1 MLSQLNLL
9 IVDDSEDDVLL
20 IARALEKE
28 NFKLTS
34 KRVDNAADLTAALD
48 AHQWDLILSDYSMP
62 GFNGAEALALCRNK
76 AFDAPFIIV
85 SGRIGE
91 EVAVDMMKAGASDYV
106 MKDDLPRLAPAVTR
120 ELRAARDRK
129 IRRQAQLAMAHLA
142 SIVETCDD
150 AIISQT
156 LGGTVLSWNSGAEQ
170 MFGYGAEDMV
180 GEPIE
185 TLVPRDLRSEI
196 SDIRDVIQSGRRVE
210 RIETIRLR
218 RDGTCIDVSITVSP
232 IKNSDGHI
240 QGASIVLRDIT
251 ERKQQEKERSRLIE
265 ELTDALKRVKTL
277 NGLLPIC
284 ASCKKIR
291 NDGGYWETGGDLY
304 SEPVQCGIYARH
316 LPRLC
321 KVVVSRVSI
330 HSSKLPA
337 GRTRSRA
344 IPYSQ
349 CSDRVECLWTIITR
363 GINSARKICPSPP
376 PGGGDGAGVFGAG
389 LAGKLPAHFAS
400 VAATSFKIGEL
411 RMTMFLTPSN
421 FAAATPSPTCALKLS
436 TSNPSTSEQT
446 IAGRLSSVSTLR
458 LIFANSRPCTCRAK
472 TP

>member
-9 IVDDSEDDVLL
+9 VVDDSEDDVLL

-28 NFKLTS
+28 NFNLTS

-62 GFNGAEALALCRNK
+62 GFNGAEALELCRNK

-106 MKDDLPRLAPAVTR
+106 MKDDLPRLAPAVRR

-218 RDGTCIDVSITVSP
+218 RDGSCIDVSITVSP
-232 IKNSDGHI
+232 IKNSDGNI

-291 NDGGYWETGGDLY
+291 NDGGYWEQVETY
-304 SEPVQCGIYARH
+304 I
-316 LPRLC
+316 
-321 KVVVSRVSI
+321 
-330 HSSKLPA
+330 
-337 GRTRSRA
+337 RSRSNA
-344 IPYSQ
+344 
-349 CSDRVECLWTIITR
+349 EFTH
-363 GINSARKICPSPP
+363 GICPDCVRSLYPEYQSI
-376 PGGGDGAGVFGAG
+376 
-389 LAGKLPAHFAS
+389 LQN
-400 VAATSFKIGEL
+400 
-411 RMTMFLTPSN
+411 SN
-421 FAAATPSPTCALKLS
+421 RPH
-436 TSNPSTSEQT
+436 SE
-446 IAGRLSSVSTLR
+446 
-458 LIFANSRPCTCRAK
+458 
-472 TP
+472 